1 MPVTGAGF
9 IKRLAQLSVCAG
21 MVLVPVVAQ
30 AAEDDP
36 WEGVNRAIFRFN
48 DVVDTYTLKP
58 LAKGY
63 QYVAPQF
70 VEDGVHNFFNNIG
83 DVGNL
88 ANDVLQAKPAAAG
101 VDTAR

>member
-9 IKRLAQLSVCAG
+9 IKRLVQLSLCAG
-21 MVLVPVVAQ
+21 IALVPVAVQ

-36 WEGVNRAIFRFN
+36 WEGINRPIFKFN
-48 DVVDTYTLKP
+48 DTLDAYTLKP

-63 QYVAPQF
+63 QYIAPQF
-70 VEDGVHNFFNNIG
+70 VEDGIHNFFSNIG

-88 ANDVLQAKPAAAG
+88 ANNVLQAKPEAAG
-101 VDTAR
+101 